1 MTDYPPQQPPP
12 GDPPQQ
18 PPPSGGY
25 PSYPGPESD
34 RPGDRPAGFFK
45 ALFDY
50 SFTHFVTPKIVKF
63 VYVLVTI
70 LLALVYLG
78 FVIGGFAGDEPA
90 VGLVVLVLGAVGFI
104 VYLALIRM
112 TLELYLSI
120 VRMSE
125 DIHKRL
131 PGG

>member
-1 MTDYPPQQPPP
+1 MTDYPQQPPPGPPPQQPPP
-12 GDPPQQ
+12 G
-18 PPPSGGY
+18 GGY
-25 PSYPGPESD
+25 PSYPGPEGG
-34 RPGDRPAGFFK
+34 RPADRPAGFFK
-45 ALFDY
+45 ALFDF

-63 VYVLVTI
+63 AYVLATI
-70 LLALVYLG
+70 LLALIYVGL
-78 FVIGGFAGDEPA
+78 VISGFASDEPA
-90 VGLVVLVLGAVGFI
+90 YGLIVLVLGAVGFI

-112 TLELYLSI
+112 TLELYVSI